1 LEHSPLDKLTDRSRP
16 AEFVPSLAALTF
28 RREREP
34 AGQQSLERLPRVRRF
49 LVKHSLPVGQML
61 AEIAEHAVCVKVGRP
76 AAHAIKRRKL
86 GTGLLTS
93 LLALL

>member
-1 LEHSPLDKLTDRSRP
+1 
-16 AEFVPSLAALTF
+16 
-28 RREREP
+28 
-34 AGQQSLERLPRVRRF
+34 VRRV
-49 LVKHSLPVGQML
+49 LVQHSLPVGQVL
-61 AEIAEHAVCVKVGRP
+61 AEAAERTVRVEVGRL